1 MKNGAK
7 PLSRE
12 ERDNKKVKID
22 ADEFMA
28 HVNSLIPPKGEEVDK
43 KLILKKAKK

>member
-28 HVNSLIPPKGEEVDK
+28 HVNSLLPPKIVEEK
-43 KLILKKAKK
+43 KVILKKAKK